1 MSKSYSSDGERV
13 RVFEKSVD
21 LSAGYEVVDKAV
33 QETVAKMGPVYMLV
47 NCAGTTDNY
56 TETLC

>member
-13 RVFEKSVD
+13 RVFEKSVN

-47 NCAGTTDNY
+47 NCAGATDR
-56 TETLC
+56 

>member
-1 MSKSYSSDGERV
+1 M
-13 RVFEKSVD
+13 FEKSVD

-47 NCAGTTDNY
+47 NCAGATDR
-56 TETLC
+56 